1 MSFDLMPEKVSLKIY
16 DIVGG
21 PVWVSTDDGQKVY
34 DKITAAF
41 RAGRAVELSFAN
53 RQNLIT
59 AFLNAAIGQ
68 LYNGDFTEEF
78 LRENLFVTDINSD
91 DLVTLKRAIDNAKV
105 YFRDKARF
113 DQVWKE
119 EVGDDEK

>member
-1 MSFDLMPEKVSLKIY
+1 MPEKIVLKIY

-34 DKITAAF
+34 DKILAAF
-41 RAGRAVELSFAN
+41 EAGRAVELSFAN
-53 RQNLIT
+53 RGNLIT

-68 LYNGDFTEEF
+68 FYDGKYPEEY
-78 LRENLFVTDINSD
+78 LRQNIIPIEIKDD
-91 DLVTLKRAIDNAKV
+91 DLQMVNRVIENAKV
-105 YFRDKARF
+105 YFREKARF